1 MKSVIIYAST
11 HHENTKKVVEAIEK
25 ECGEELKA
33 AVEFYKGIVN
43 GNGWNKPFT

>member
-25 ECGEELKA
+25 TWCELKA

-43 GNGWNKPFT
+43 G